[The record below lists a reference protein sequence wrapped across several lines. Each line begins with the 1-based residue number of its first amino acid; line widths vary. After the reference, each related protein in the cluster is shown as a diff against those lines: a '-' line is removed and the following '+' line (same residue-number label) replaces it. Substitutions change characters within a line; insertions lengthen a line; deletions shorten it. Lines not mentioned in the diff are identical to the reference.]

1 MKSSFLFLFLSLSVY
16 TYSQNI
22 DIPDAVFLDKLISQG
37 FDTNGDGI
45 IQLSEAL
52 AVTHLN
58 VNSPGTPIKIENM
71 EGIQHFTNL
80 IELRCA
86 NNLISSLDVT
96 PLTNLEF
103 LHCNNNQITSLNIT
117 GLSQLTRLWAR
128 GNDLAEIDLS
138 GLDTVWWIWVSNNN
152 LDQIDLTG
160 LNTLEAFEIANNQIS
175 SIDFTP
181 TPNLNYMDVSENS
194 LTAIDFTPTPN
205 LNYVDVSGNFLTEIE
220 VNHLTELEYLYCQ
233 NNQIEEISISN
244 LVNLFTLYI
253 GNNLI
258 EEIDGSLNPNFIE
271 LHCESNPNLTYINM
285 KNGAISSA
293 DPDMLYFGFAFYDL
307 PNLQFIC
314 IDPGEEYALSES
326 GYDPNNVVVST
337 TDCTMS
343 TNDFV
348 WNHIF
353 IYPNPIEDK
362 FNISSAEYIS
372 DYIVFDLNGKQ
383 LFHSKKLEIVAENI
397 LNLKSGNYILEVKD
411 ENNNSKSLKFLK
423 K

>member
-1 MKSSFLFLFLSLSVY
+1 MKPSILFLFLSLSVY

-22 DIPDAVFLDKLISQG
+22 DIPDPVFLDKLISQG
-37 FDTNGDGI
+37 VDTNGDEI
-45 IQLSEAL
+45 IQLNEAL

-58 VNSPGTPIKIENM
+58 VNSTGTEDKIENM

-86 NNLISSLDVT
+86 NNLITSLDVT

-128 GNDLAEIDLS
+128 SNELTQIDLS
-138 GLDTVWWIWVSNNN
+138 GLDTIWWIWVSNNN

-181 TPNLNYMDVSENS
+181 TPNLNYIDVSE
-194 LTAIDFTPTPN
+194 
-205 LNYVDVSGNFLTEIE
+205 NFLTEIE
-220 VNHLTELEYLYCQ
+220 VNHLTELEYLDCQ

-244 LVNLFTLYI
+244 LVNLYTLYI

-285 KNGAISSA
+285 KNGAISGA
-293 DPDMLYFGFAFYDL
+293 DPDMLYLGFNFYDL

-314 IDPGEEYALSES
+314 IDPEEEYALSES
-326 GYDPNNVVVST
+326 GYNPNNVTVSS

-343 TNDFV
+343 INDFV
-348 WNHIF
+348 WNDTF
-353 IYPNPIEDK
+353 IYPNPIKDK
-362 FNISSAEYIS
+362 FNILSAEYIS
-372 DYIVFDLNGKQ
+372 DYIVFDLNGKE
-383 LFHSKKLEIVAENI
+383 LFRSKNIEIATENI

-411 ENNNSKSLKFLK
+411 EHNNSKSLKFLK

>member
-1 MKSSFLFLFLSLSVY
+1 MKPSILFLFLSLSVY

-22 DIPDAVFLDKLISQG
+22 DIPDPVFLDKLISQG
-37 FDTNGDGI
+37 VDTNGDGI
-45 IQLSEAL
+45 IQLNEAL

-58 VNSPGTPIKIENM
+58 VNSTGTEDKIENM

-86 NNLISSLDVT
+86 NNLITSLDVT

-128 GNDLAEIDLS
+128 SNELTQIDLS
-138 GLDTVWWIWVSNNN
+138 GLDTIWWIWVSNNN

-181 TPNLNYMDVSENS
+181 TPNLNYIDVSE
-194 LTAIDFTPTPN
+194 
-205 LNYVDVSGNFLTEIE
+205 NFLTEIE
-220 VNHLTELEYLYCQ
+220 VNHLTELEYLDCQ

-244 LVNLFTLYI
+244 LVNLYTLYI

-285 KNGAISSA
+285 KNGAISGA
-293 DPDMLYFGFAFYDL
+293 DPDMLYLGFNFYDL

-314 IDPGEEYALSES
+314 IDPEEEYALSES
-326 GYDPNNVVVST
+326 GYNPNNVTVSS

-343 TNDFV
+343 INDFV
-348 WNHIF
+348 WNDTF
-353 IYPNPIEDK
+353 IYPNPIKDK
-362 FNISSAEYIS
+362 FNILSAEYIS
-372 DYIVFDLNGKQ
+372 DYIVFDLNGKE
-383 LFHSKKLEIVAENI
+383 LFRSKNIEIATENI

-411 ENNNSKSLKFLK
+411 EHNNSKSLKFLK

>member
-1 MKSSFLFLFLSLSVY
+1 MKPSILFLFLFLSIFS
-16 TYSQNI
+16 YSQDLN
-22 DIPDAVFLDKLISQG
+22 IPDAVFLNKLISQG
-37 FDTNGDGI
+37 VDTNGDGI

-58 VNSPGTPIKIENM
+58 VNAIGAAPKIEDM

-86 NNLISSLDVT
+86 NNLITLLDVT
-96 PLTNLEF
+96 ALTNLEF

-117 GLSQLTRLWAR
+117 GLSQLTRLWAN
-128 GNDLAEIDLS
+128 GNALTQIDLS
-138 GLDTVWWIWVSNNN
+138 GLDNIWWIWVSNNN

-160 LNTLEAFEIANNQIS
+160 LFTLEAFEIANNLV
-175 SIDFTP
+175 SI
-181 TPNLNYMDVSENS
+181 
-194 LTAIDFTPTPN
+194 IDFTPTPN
-205 LNYVDVSGNFLTEIE
+205 LNYVDVSGNSLTEIE
-220 VNHLTELEYLYCQ
+220 VNHLTALELLYCQ

-244 LVNLFTLYI
+244 LVNLYTLYI

-271 LHCESNPNLTYINM
+271 LHCQSNPNLIYINM
-285 KNGAISSA
+285 KNGAISPA
-293 DPDMLYFGFAFYDL
+293 DSDMLYHGFNFYNL

-326 GYDPNNVVVST
+326 GYNPNNVTVST

-343 TNDFV
+343 VTDIALNE
-348 WNHIF
+348 I
-353 IYPNPIEDK
+353 ILYPNPVVDF
-362 FNISSAEYIS
+362 FNITNVNAVSEF
-372 DYIVFDLNGKQ
+372 IVLDVTGKILFDTT
-383 LFHSKKLEIVAENI
+383 LFETAQKKIINLKTGTYFLI
-397 LNLKSGNYILEVKD
+397 LND
-411 ENNNSKSLKFLK
+411 ESNSLKQFRFIK